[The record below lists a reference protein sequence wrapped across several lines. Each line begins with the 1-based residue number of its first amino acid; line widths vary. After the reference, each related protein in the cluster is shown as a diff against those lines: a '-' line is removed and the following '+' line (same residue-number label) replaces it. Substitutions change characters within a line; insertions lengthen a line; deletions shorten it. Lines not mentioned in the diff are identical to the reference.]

1 MGVLPQHCS
10 LWPVVSIVGNLLSG
24 IGFGFFSPL
33 ITTFEF
39 IGTDHKDKCFHC
51 FVDGCFSTL
60 EGSCTVV
67 RDFTNFCFHSYFSFM
82 DDLSEEIPI
91 GEKPVDIWFIKLSK
105 LPKSLFIIPI
115 AIMIDIPLITDIAL
129 WKSPYMLIIR
139 WKRLL
144 EDIIGREGLFLET
157 VCVPFAGLAIEDSIK
172 FAFAYIVVVVSLFDE
187 YTNDLLYLREGS
199 CFPRSIYRENV
210 KAYDRLE
217 RRNSIDIKNKR
228 KAQVG
233 QDWFHNLF
241 KSCEVNERILFRVGL
256 IYVKDNEE
264 CVVKGK
270 CKKLGIK
277 LPAWSILQC
286 LLASAKSESSGE
298 GIVS

>member
-1 MGVLPQHCS
+1 MCLPHEGVLPQHSS
-10 LWPVVSIVGNLLSG
+10 LWPVVSIAGSLLSG

-33 ITTFEF
+33 ITTFEV

-60 EGSCTVV
+60 EVSCTVV
-67 RDFTNFCFHSYFSFM
+67 RDFTSFCFHSYFSFV
-82 DDLSEEIPI
+82 DDLSEEIPVDD
-91 GEKPVDIWFIKLSK
+91 KLVDIWFIKLSK

-115 AIMIDIPLITDIAL
+115 AITIDIPMITGVAL
-129 WKSPYMLIIR
+129 WKSPYMLIIG

-157 VCVPFAGLAIEDSIK
+157 EDSIK

-199 CFPRSIYRENV
+199 CFPRLIYRENV

-217 RRNSIDIKNKR
+217 RRNSVDIKNK
-228 KAQVG
+228 K
-233 QDWFHNLF
+233 
-241 KSCEVNERILFRVGL
+241 
-256 IYVKDNEE
+256 
-264 CVVKGK
+264 
-270 CKKLGIK
+270 
-277 LPAWSILQC
+277 
-286 LLASAKSESSGE
+286 ESSSGSRL
-298 GIVS
+298 VS